1 MSLLLIVLIVGAAAL
16 LVLLLVAAIG
26 WFGSEK
32 ALKPAL
38 YAEEHTFEEF
48 SLRPERVSFLTDDGL
63 KLSGHFLGGSNGA
76 TIILCHGYGRQHE
89 EMIPHA
95 AYLNRRGFA
104 CLLFDQRSRG
114 ASEGKL
120 VSVGG
125 LERWDVIAA
134 IDYLQ
139 SRNDVDRAHIGV
151 FGVSGGAA
159 AAVLAAAEDERL
171 KAVAIECCFRNV
183 RSVVASSFKHFTGL
197 PAFPF
202 ADVTVKMAEVRIGYS
217 ADVLAP
223 ERVVAAISPRPI
235 LFMHGEADR
244 AIACSDSVHL
254 HELAGAPKELWMIPE
269 SGHAKG
275 LEIAGEEYERRVAE
289 FFDRYLLDTSRV
301 DRVVNEVPDPRQA
314 RGTSR

>member
-1 MSLLLIVLIVGAAAL
+1 MDPLLVVLIAIGAGLIVL
-16 LVLLLVAAIG
+16 LLLTAVG

-32 ALKPAL
+32 ALKPAT
-38 YAEEHTFEEF
+38 YDEEHSFDSF
-48 SLRPERVSFLTDDGL
+48 SLRPENVSFLSQDGL
-63 KLSGHFLGGSNGA
+63 RLSGHFLPGKNGA
-76 TIILCHGYGRQHE
+76 TIVLCHGYGRQHQ

-95 AYLNRRGFA
+95 AYLNRRGFS
-104 CLLFDQRSRG
+104 CLLFDHRSRG
-114 ASEGKL
+114 ASEGTL

-125 LERWDVIAA
+125 LERWDVIGAV
-134 IDYLQ
+134 DYLQ
-139 SRNDVDRAHIGV
+139 TRRDVDPDRIGI

-159 AAVLAAAEDERL
+159 AAVLAAAEDDRL

-202 ADVTVKMAEVRIGYS
+202 ADVTLKVAEVRIGYS

-223 ERVVAAISPRPI
+223 ERAVAAISPRPI

-244 AIACSDSVHL
+244 AIDCSDSVHM
-254 HELAGAPKELWMIPE
+254 HQLANDPKELWMIPE

-275 LEIAGEEYERRVAE
+275 LEIAGEEYERRVAG
-289 FFDRYLLDTSRV
+289 FFERYLFVGSAGRKV
-301 DRVVNEVPDPRQA
+301 DQTVAGSTD
-314 RGTSR
+314 